1 MKKIKELDFGFND
14 AVNYKKPEYKAALDK
29 FFYRTEEFQNLYK
42 PSTYFLIGE
51 KGTGK
56 TAYATYVVNNNAF
69 NTTGFINNVIETD
82 YEKFI
87 KLKKD
92 NQLQL
97 SEYINVWK
105 VLLYLIIAHRIKEH
119 ESSTGFFKSSDKFT
133 ALQNAVDEYY
143 LNAFSPEIVNALNFV
158 EKTKFSAEVISKYFK
173 LLGENIKEGSFTHT
187 KFQTNLLYIQ
197 NHFEKAIS
205 SLTFSTDYIFFIDGI
220 DIRPDSI
227 LYQDYLDCI
236 KGLAQATW
244 SVNNEFFPSIKG
256 KGKLRVVMLIRPD
269 IFANL
274 GMQNQ
279 NNKLK
284 DNAILL
290 DWRTNYTNYKDSK
303 LFILADR
310 LLMAQQDK
318 TYKIGETWNHYFP
331 YSPFIA
337 NKKESSF
344 IQFLRYSF
352 YRPRDIV
359 TMLDY
364 ISEIH
369 SRNAKNSPDFFSEK
383 DFENGEFQTRYSDYL
398 LGEIKDYLAFYF
410 SETDYESFR
419 KFFDFLKGKSTFKY
433 ETFIEAYEEMLKY
446 FENSNVNKPKFFD
459 TADSFLQFLF
469 DLNIICYIEGTGRN
483 TFIRWCFRERN
494 YANLSPKVK
503 TGVKYEIHYGLLKAL
518 NFGKRSFG
526 ESKNSRSPKT
536 SIK

>member
-1 MKKIKELDFGFND
+1 MKKINELDFGFND
-14 AVNYKKPEYKAALDK
+14 AINYKRPEYKSALDK

-56 TAYATYVVNNNAF
+56 TAYATYVANNNSF
-69 NTTGFINNVIETD
+69 NTVGFINNVIETD
-82 YEKFI
+82 YDKFI

-97 SEYINVWK
+97 SEYTNVWK
-105 VLLYLIIAHRIKEH
+105 VLLYLIIAHRIKEQ
-119 ESSTGFFKSSDKFT
+119 ESSKGLFKSSDKFD
-133 ALQNAVDEYY
+133 ALQKAVDEYY
-143 LNAFSPEIVNALNFV
+143 LNAFSPEIIHALNFV
-158 EKTKFSAEVISKYFK
+158 EKTKFSAEVLNKYFK
-173 LLGENIKEGSFTHT
+173 MLGENIKEGSFTHS

-205 SLTFSTDYIFFIDGI
+205 SLSLSSNYIFFIDGI
-220 DIRPDSI
+220 DIRPDSVS
-227 LYQDYLDCI
+227 YQDYLDCI

-244 SVNNEFFPSIKG
+244 SVNNEFFPTMKSEGRLK
-256 KGKLRVVMLIRPD
+256 VVLLIRPD

-274 GMQNQ
+274 GLQNQ
-279 NNKLK
+279 NNKIK
-284 DNAILL
+284 DNSILL

-310 LLMAQQDK
+310 LLLSQQDR
-318 TYKIGETWNHYFP
+318 TYKIGECWNHYFP
-331 YSPFIA
+331 YEPFVA

-344 IQFLRYSF
+344 IQFLRHSL

-364 ISEIH
+364 LKDIH
-369 SRNAKNSPDFFSEK
+369 SRNPKNNPNVFNQNDF
-383 DFENGEFQTRYSDYL
+383 DNGEFQTRYSDYL

-419 KFFDFLKGKSTFKY
+419 KFFDFLKSKSTFTYSDFSK
-433 ETFIEAYEEMLKY
+433 AYSDMLEY
-446 FENSNVNKPKFFD
+446 FEKSNITKPRFFD
-459 TADSFLQFLF
+459 TTDTFLQFLY
-469 DLNIICYIEGTGRN
+469 DLNVICYIEGGGRN

-503 TGVKYEIHYGLLKAL
+503 TGLRYEIHYGLLKAL

-526 ESKNSRSPKT
+526 QGKSTPNSGLA
-536 SIK
+536 